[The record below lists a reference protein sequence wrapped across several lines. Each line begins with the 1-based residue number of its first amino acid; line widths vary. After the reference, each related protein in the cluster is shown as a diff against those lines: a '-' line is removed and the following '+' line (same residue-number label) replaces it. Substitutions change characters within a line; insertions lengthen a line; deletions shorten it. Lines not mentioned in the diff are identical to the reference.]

1 MQQES
6 ESATLA
12 ALGAAARGIGEC
24 MLTTVSE
31 DGPLASRP
39 MKVNAADDDGTFW
52 FFASASSGTVRAIL
66 RDARVALAFSSGTT
80 RLAVT
85 GEAEIIDDAQSREHH
100 WSLKDRSFIADDPHD
115 PNLVLF
121 RVRSISSRSWGSP
134 SSALNGHGRPGA
146 VPR

>member
-1 MQQES
+1 MQVYDERGDMQQES

-12 ALGAAARGIGEC
+12 EVAATARGIGTC

-39 MKVNAADDDGTFW
+39 MKLNAADDDGTFW
-52 FFASASSGTVRAIL
+52 FFASASSGTVRAIS

-85 GEAEIIDDAQSREHH
+85 GEAEIIDDAESREHH
-100 WSLKDRSFIADDPHD
+100 SNLKDRSFIADDPQD

-134 SSALNGHGRPGA
+134 SASPAP
-146 VPR
+146 